1 MLALTIETL
10 NLPRDVHTQPEK
22 TPMKNTHQKLPVLC
36 IEQFKNDKPHLPY
49 FYIKRF
55 EEHVRDY
62 DFISKPHRHDFFFM
76 VYFTQGSGT
85 HTIDFVTY
93 PIQPGAVFFM
103 SPAQVHSWKL
113 SADIDGFVVFF
124 SAEFYLKDFA
134 QHKLFNFPFF
144 NTTQYQTLLKLPEA
158 NKAMVTQIFEEL
170 YAEFRQQAKQV
181 DEVLQSYLNIL
192 LVKLSRIYQQ
202 HTAPNVLGHLMHQ
215 IRQLEILV
223 NEHYIKEKSV
233 QAYADMMHL
242 SVKQLNHVCKTALNK
257 STSELIQDRVV
268 LEAKRLLVHSDWT
281 IAQIGAYLQYF
292 DNAYFARFF
301 KKVTGLTPDQF
312 RKMV

>member
-1 MLALTIETL
+1 
-10 NLPRDVHTQPEK
+10 
-22 TPMKNTHQKLPVLC
+22 MKNTKKNLPVLC
-36 IEQFKNDKPHLPY
+36 IEQFKNDKPYLPY
-49 FYIKRF
+49 FYIKKF

-62 DFISKPHRHDFFFM
+62 DFISKSHRHDFFFM

-93 PIQPGAVFFM
+93 PIQPGQVFFM
-103 SPAQVHSWKL
+103 SPAQVHSWEL

-144 NTTQYQTLLKLPEA
+144 NTTQYQPLLELPVSHTT
-158 NKAMVTQIFEEL
+158 MVSQIFEEM

-181 DEVLQSYLNIL
+181 DEVLQAYLNIL

-202 HTAPNVLGHLMHQ
+202 HTTANVSGHLMHQ
-215 IRQLEILV
+215 IRQLETLI
-223 NEHYIKEKSV
+223 NEHYIQEKSV
-233 QAYADMMHL
+233 QAYAKMMHL

-268 LEAKRLLVHSDWT
+268 LEAKRLLVHSDLT
-281 IAQIGAYLQYF
+281 IAQIGAHLEYF

-312 RKMV
+312 RKAV